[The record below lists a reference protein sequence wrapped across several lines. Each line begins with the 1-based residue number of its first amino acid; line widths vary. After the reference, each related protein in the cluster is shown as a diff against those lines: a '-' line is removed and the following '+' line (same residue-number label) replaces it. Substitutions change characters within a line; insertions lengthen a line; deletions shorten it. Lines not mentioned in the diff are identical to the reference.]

1 MFRFQTF
8 LMDARSISR
17 YILVATLIFIGGGVL
32 GWMSTGV
39 LQDIMLQQ
47 ISGLS
52 EISNELRQSENVQ
65 WSFFTF
71 IFFNNAIKGVLVI
84 FAGALGGIIPVI
96 FLIINGGV
104 LGFLLHAA
112 WQQGISYYEVVVK
125 GLLPHGI
132 IEIPAII
139 IACAFGL
146 KLGVMIY
153 KALGEIGMET
163 STRSIRLGTY
173 MRQTATASLWI
184 VILLFIAA
192 IIESTLTYF
201 LVQ

>member
-1 MFRFQTF
+1 MFRFGTF
-8 LMDARSISR
+8 LKDVKSISR
-17 YILVATLIFIGGGVL
+17 YVLIATLLFVGGGVL
-32 GWMSTGV
+32 GWISTGT
-39 LQDIMLQQ
+39 LQQIMLQQ
-47 ISGLS
+47 ISGIS
-52 EISNELRQSENVQ
+52 EISNELQQSDNVQ

-71 IFFNNAIKGVLVI
+71 IFLNNAIKSVLVI
-84 FAGALGGIIPVI
+84 FAGALGGIIPIV
-96 FLIINGGV
+96 FLVINGGV

-112 WQQGISYYEVVVK
+112 WQQGISYYDVVVK

-153 KALGEIGMET
+153 KALGEIGMEA
-163 STRSIRLGTY
+163 RSKKVKLGSF
-173 MRQTATASLWI
+173 MRQTGTASLWI

-192 IIESTLTYF
+192 IIESTLTYV